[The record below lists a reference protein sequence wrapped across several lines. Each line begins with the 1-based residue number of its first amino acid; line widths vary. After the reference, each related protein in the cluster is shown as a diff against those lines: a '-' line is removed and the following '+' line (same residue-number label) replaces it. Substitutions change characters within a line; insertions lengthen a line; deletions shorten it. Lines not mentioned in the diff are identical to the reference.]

1 MLQHLRSYKMDIKEA
16 QYIKEFKSDKIGSIR
31 IVVGD
36 IILHVPTDP
45 ANTDYA
51 EIMKQVKAGTLT
63 IKDAD

>member
-1 MLQHLRSYKMDIKEA
+1 MNIKEA
-16 QYIKEFKSDKIGSIR
+16 QYVKEFKSNEIGSIR
-31 IVVGD
+31 ITVGD
-36 IILHVPTDP
+36 IISQVPLDP

>member
-1 MLQHLRSYKMDIKEA
+1 MDIKEA
-16 QYIKEFKSDKIGSIR
+16 QYVKELKTDKIDSIR

-36 IILHVPTDP
+36 IISQVPLDP

-51 EIMKQVKAGTLT
+51 EIQRQVKAGTLT

>member
-1 MLQHLRSYKMDIKEA
+1 MDIKEA
-16 QYIKEFKSDKIGSIR
+16 QYVKEFQSDEIGSIR
-31 IVVGD
+31 ITVGD
-36 IILHVPTDP
+36 IISQVPLDP

>member
-1 MLQHLRSYKMDIKEA
+1 MNIKEA
-16 QYIKEFKSDKIGSIR
+16 QYVKEFKSDEIGSIR
-31 IVVGD
+31 ITVGD
-36 IILHVPTDP
+36 IISQVPLDP